1 MLIRMVHMHFAPEN
15 VDAFLTVFEKSKA
28 LIRAFPGCMHLELLR
43 EKDDNCALTTYSH
56 WGNADALEAY
66 RQSELFAK
74 TWAATKVLFDK
85 APRAISYER
94 VSS

>member
-1 MLIRMVHMHFAPEN
+1 MLIRMVHMHFASEH
-15 VDAFLTVFEKSKA
+15 VHEFLTVFEKSKE

-43 EKDDNCALTTYSH
+43 EKDDACSLTTYSH
-56 WGNADALEAY
+56 WENADALEAY

-85 APRAISYER
+85 APRAMSYER
-94 VSS
+94 VSK